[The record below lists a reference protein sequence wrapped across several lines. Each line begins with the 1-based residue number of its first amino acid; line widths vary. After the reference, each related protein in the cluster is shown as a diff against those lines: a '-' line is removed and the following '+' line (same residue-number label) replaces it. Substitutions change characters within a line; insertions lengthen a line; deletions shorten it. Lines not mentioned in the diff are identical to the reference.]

1 MMRIATLAISAAVL
15 VATSAVAEVDLV
27 NVPVTCG
34 SYQEVMQVLSVRMPN
49 PKAIAK
55 GGDSRGDDVVLLIAD
70 ADYWALVAKMSAG
83 NVCVVA
89 SGYNWT
95 AIAPQIVEAF

>member
-1 MMRIATLAISAAVL
+1 MIRIVTLAVSAAVL
-15 VATSAVAEVDLV
+15 ATSAVAEVDLV
-27 NVPVTCG
+27 NVPATCG

-70 ADYWALVAKMSAG
+70 AKYWALVARMSAG
-83 NVCVVA
+83 KVCVVA
-89 SGYNWT
+89 SGYDWT
-95 AIAPQIVEAF
+95 AIEPKIVEAF